1 MEAARSRPPRGFPDV
16 ELGSLI
22 GRYLLRL
29 LGLPAILG
37 SFGKTRCGVVC
48 GEDRR
53 PRGVSEIGTR
63 FVSHGGSRL
72 QGSLERQGFGR
83 VGAGS
88 GGAVRV
94 DAIGFDLTE

>member
-1 MEAARSRPPRGFPDV
+1 M
-16 ELGSLI
+16 ELGSSR
-22 GRYLLRL
+22 GWYLLCL
-29 LGLPAILG
+29 LGLPTILG
-37 SFGKTRCGVVC
+37 SFGKTGCAVVC

-53 PRGVSEIGTR
+53 RRGVFEIGTR
-63 FVSHGGSRL
+63 FVWHGRVTL
-72 QGSLERQGFGR
+72 QRSLKRQGFGR